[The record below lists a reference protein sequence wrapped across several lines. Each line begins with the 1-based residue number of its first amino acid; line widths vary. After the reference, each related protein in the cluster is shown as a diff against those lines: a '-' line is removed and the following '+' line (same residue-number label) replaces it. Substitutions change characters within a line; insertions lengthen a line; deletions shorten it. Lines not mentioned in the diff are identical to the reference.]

1 MAAPDDR
8 QERPHRNDSLGSGWR
23 LAGGRLCLGPMSA
36 AALPP
41 HLVLY
46 DGVCGFCN
54 ASIQFIVKR
63 DPGQQF
69 HFAPLQGA
77 TAAALRLRHP
87 EIPADIDT
95 VVLVEGESVY
105 LRSDA
110 AFRIAGRLPGPVS
123 WLRGFGVLPRFLTDF
138 AYGLVARVRYR
149 IFGQLETCPIP
160 SKEQRSRFL
169 D

>member
-1 MAAPDDR
+1 MPADALLPNSHSRVAAAATTPSSADLPDD
-8 QERPHRNDSLGSGWR
+8 L
-23 LAGGRLCLGPMSA
+23 

-63 DPGQQF
+63 DPLREF
-69 HFAPLQGA
+69 HFAPLQGE

-87 EIPADIDT
+87 EIPTDIDT
-95 VVLVEGESVY
+95 VVLVEGPNVY

-110 AFRIAGRLPGPVS
+110 AFRIAARLPGPVS
-123 WLRGFGVLPRFLTDF
+123 WLRWFGVLPRFVTDF
-138 AYGLVARVRYR
+138 GYGIVAAVRYR
-149 IFGQLETCPIP
+149 LFGKLETCPIP
-160 SKEQRSRFL
+160 SKAQRSRFL
-169 D
+169 E